1 MRMCNVSAS
10 ITISDGPNTGIG
22 DTLFLVAN
30 QAAGITWSN
39 NDNLFYFSNN
49 YINTN
54 QNNVSGPAAIV
65 ISNHFYSAAAKNLMI
80 NNSLLSYNSNST
92 PIGTINLSTTG
103 DRSNIWLYNNIMM
116 NGYSSGAQTAAFT
129 AYGAGTGQVQA
140 IYNYM
145 RGSLPGTVLNQV
157 SGNTQ
162 ITAGAVVS
170 MDTYGRSQEATL
182 VVDQGSPAIEFYDI
196 DLTRNN
202 RGSGGGG
209 FTVENYLAT
218 GTGRARVY
226 NLMMPSE
233 IWNGMSPSVKA
244 DGTHIK

>member
-1 MRMCNVSAS
+1 MRMCNVTN

-30 QAAGITWSN
+30 QAVGITWSN

-49 YINTN
+49 YVNTN

-65 ISNHFYSAAAKNLMI
+65 ISNHFYSAAAKNLII

-92 PIGTINLSTTG
+92 PIGTINLSTPG
-103 DRSNIWLYNNIMM
+103 DRSNIWLYNNIIM
-116 NGYSSGAQTAAFT
+116 NGYSSGGTTAAFT
-129 AYGAGTGQVQA
+129 AYGGTGQAQA

-145 RGSLPGTVLNQV
+145 RGSLPGVVLNQV

-162 ITAGAVVS
+162 ITAGAIVS
-170 MDTYGRSQEATL
+170 MDAYGRSTDATL
-182 VVDQGSPAIEFYDI
+182 VLDQGSPAIEFYDI

-209 FTVENYLAT
+209 FTVENYIAT
-218 GTGRARVY
+218 GSGRARVF